1 MRFPVSSAKC
11 RHPAN
16 REIVTFFSA
25 TDFCLM
31 QRALTLAA
39 RGLFSTSPNPRV
51 GCVLAQGDEMVG
63 EGWHI
68 RAGEAHAEVHAL
80 AAAGARARGATAY
93 VTLEP
98 CSHHGR
104 TPPCAEALIA
114 AGVGRVVVAMR
125 DPNPL
130 VAGRGMAM
138 LRAAGIPTEEGLL
151 AEEARE
157 LNIGFIARMTRGIPW
172 LRLKIAAS
180 LDGRTALK
188 NGQSQW
194 ITGAAARQDGHR
206 FRARACA
213 LLTGIGTVRADN
225 PQLNVRGVYA
235 ESAESETARQPL
247 KIILDSR
254 LELSPEARLFADGA
268 SALVVSALDDKTR
281 AQPLLDKGAEWLCLP
296 EASNA
301 AGQGE
306 RIDLKRLMQELGR
319 RGLNE
324 VHGEA
329 GATLNGA
336 FIAAGLA
343 DELLVYLAPCLLG
356 ASARP
361 LAALPELE
369 NLTERWSFGLQ
380 SCACIGQDVRM
391 LCRRL
396 D

>member
-1 MRFPVSSAKC
+1 
-11 RHPAN
+11 
-16 REIVTFFSA
+16 
-25 TDFCLM
+25 M